1 MEFEAKLP
9 ISAPPNLNVFKTRL
23 EIRNGE
29 TYMEI
34 VLVGRSNV
42 GKSSIIRQLTGR
54 KVRIGKKPGV
64 TRRIARYPWGET
76 DIVDMPG
83 FGFLTGV
90 PKRTQERIKTG
101 VIKYLE
107 KNKKRILLA
116 VEVVD
121 ARAFPEIVER
131 WERRGEIPIDVE
143 MFSFLQELKL
153 NPIVAVNKIDL
164 IYPNERDMLLD
175 YICDKLGLLPPWRQ
189 WLDVVVPVSA
199 KTGENMHE
207 LIRVMENVLVPL
219 SKKRLFVRSKSLSS
233 PKRGNQPQEEYHGE
247 KR

>member
-1 MEFEAKLP
+1 
-9 ISAPPNLNVFKTRL
+9 
-23 EIRNGE
+23 
-29 TYMEI
+29 MEI

-42 GKSSIIRQLTGR
+42 GKSSIIRRVTGR

-64 TRRIARYPWGET
+64 TRRIARYPWREI

-83 FGFLTGV
+83 FGFMTGV

-101 VIKYLE
+101 VIRYLE

-116 VEVVD
+116 VEIVD

-131 WERRGEIPIDVE
+131 WERKGEIPIDVE

-164 IYPNERDMLLD
+164 IYPNERDVLLD
-175 YICDKLGLLPPWRQ
+175 YICDKLGMLPPWRQ
-189 WLDVVVPVSA
+189 WLDVVFPVSA

-207 LIRVMENVLVPL
+207 LIRAIENVLAPL
-219 SKKRLFVRSKSLSS
+219 SRKRFVRSGPLPS